1 MSDTSYREI
10 RATATEWFSRLQEE
24 DASEHEFQQWQQWLK
39 ASPDHQRAFDDVEN
53 AWHLIEKVRP
63 VPWASIKELE
73 RDRAGMGKAPRWA
86 IAATVLIAVCAAAF
100 AWRQLSQARAS
111 TYATTT
117 AEQRSVLLSD
127 GSRITLGARSRVT
140 PQLAA
145 QERRIV
151 LEFGEVFFE
160 VAPDP
165 HRPFTV
171 VAGGH
176 DIRALGTAFNV
187 RASDGEVLVSV
198 AEGRIA
204 VSTAG
209 GRQMVLGAG
218 ERVALDASGAVEREE
233 EAPAQIATWREGRFE
248 YRREELRQV
257 VADLNRY
264 TERPIVIDD
273 EAAGALRYTGTVLP
287 DHLNEWL
294 AGIGGVLPVQVREEA
309 GGRRISLAR

>member
-1 MSDTSYREI
+1 MSDTSYRQI
-10 RATATEWFSRLQEE
+10 RATATEWFTRLQED

-39 ASPDHQRAFDDVEN
+39 ASPDHQRAFHDVEN

-63 VPWASIKELE
+63 VPWVSVKEAE
-73 RDRAGMGKAPRWA
+73 RDRAGRVPRWA
-86 IAATVLIAVCAAAF
+86 IAATVLILVCATAF
-100 AWRQLSQARAS
+100 SWRHLSQSRAHS
-111 TYATTT
+111 YVTTT
-117 AEQRSVLLSD
+117 AEQRSMLLSD

-140 PQLAA
+140 PRLAA

-187 RASDGEVLVSV
+187 RVSDGEILVSV

-204 VSTAG
+204 VSSAK
-209 GRQMVLGAG
+209 GRQMELAAG
-218 ERVALDASGAVEREE
+218 EQVVLAQSGVVERTKET
-233 EAPAQIATWREGRFE
+233 PAQIATWRQGRFE
-248 YRREELRQV
+248 YRREELKQV
-257 VADLNRY
+257 IADLNRY
-264 TERPIVIDD
+264 TDQPIVIEDD
-273 EAAGALRYTGTVLP
+273 VAGALHYTGTVLP

-294 AGIGGVLPVQVREEA
+294 AGISGVLPVQVREEA
-309 GGRRISLAR
+309 GERRISIAR